1 MESITINN
9 KEKVDNKLNE
19 IVFLES
25 VGNFTRKYSNNGTE
39 NLLVDELNRL
49 EEALPI
55 EKFFRINQ
63 SNIINADYLKRIQGR
78 TIKNVLLQG
87 GVELYIEQDKYWE
100 LLKFLKLKYNIW

>member
-1 MESITINN
+1 MESII
-9 KEKVDNKLNE
+9 VDNKKRVDINQKK

-25 VGNFTRKYSNNGTE
+25 VGNFTRKYSCNGSE
-39 NLLVDELNRL
+39 RLLVDDLNRL
-49 EEALPI
+49 EDALPE